1 MATQTGFRLLQG
13 TNLALRLL
21 IIAFMLSP
29 AFLIMALSF
38 SGESSLRFPP
48 RTWGMDQYQDLFA
61 SGYWTGSIAKSFII
75 AIPAALGCLLVGVPA
90 AFALNRTK
98 FFGRGALTAVG
109 LAPLILPGVAYAIAM
124 YTFFIQMGL
133 VGSMVGLILVHITL
147 GLPFVIV
154 IVGAA
159 INRIPPE
166 LELVA
171 MTLGA
176 SRWRA
181 MVGIT
186 LRLLSPAIGA
196 TFIFCFIHSFDE
208 ATFVN
213 FIGGPGLVTLP
224 KAIFDSIR
232 TGLEPL
238 ITAIS
243 TLLMIA
249 TGVIMMVA
257 SYWRGRDEY

>member
-1 MATQTGFRLLQG
+1 
-13 TNLALRLL
+13 
-21 IIAFMLSP
+21 
-29 AFLIMALSF
+29 
-38 SGESSLRFPP
+38 
-48 RTWGMDQYQDLFA
+48 
-61 SGYWTGSIAKSFII
+61 
-75 AIPAALGCLLVGVPA
+75 
-90 AFALNRTK
+90 
-98 FFGRGALTAVG
+98 
-109 LAPLILPGVAYAIAM
+109 
-124 YTFFIQMGL
+124 
-133 VGSMVGLILVHITL
+133 
-147 GLPFVIV
+147 
-154 IVGAA
+154 
-159 INRIPPE
+159 
-166 LELVA
+166 
-171 MTLGA
+171 
-176 SRWRA
+176 